1 MRKKIVASLLSV
13 ATIASFSSIVLAY
26 VPKAQAVE
34 MKPCNEICYPNDN
47 GQGYDAEA
55 LATIGED
62 LSKNGKNS
70 IYYTQFH
77 NYMTVGINNT
87 TGEHDK
93 RGTIR
98 TSKGNVEFRLI
109 GINHDDRADGNG
121 KAGLTFLTTDSS
133 VIPTH
138 QMKHASID
146 NPPDFYGGWRDS
158 DLRNDLNKGDIWAI
172 MPPSFKQHVVPV
184 IKQSSTNMGK
194 SMQTNATAEKLTL
207 MSYKELVDDSHWNND
222 TSLNQEGTQYEF
234 FTGKVVKNYSS
245 NEVLNENNWKVAKTY
260 YHGNYYNWPWER
272 GAYPDS
278 GYSGCALF
286 INIDG
291 DPSGGYYLGRAD
303 GVAPAFSF

>member
-62 LSKNGKNS
+62 LSKNGENS
-70 IYYTQFH
+70 IYYKQFH
-77 NYMTVGINNT
+77 DYMTVGVDNT
-87 TGEHDK
+87 TGQGDK
-93 RGTIR
+93 RGIIR

-121 KAGLTFLTTDSS
+121 KAGLTFLATDSS

-138 QMKHASID
+138 RMKKNYNI
-146 NPPDFYGGWRDS
+146 FYGGWRDS
-158 DLRNDLNKGDIWAI
+158 DLRNDLNDKKGDIWEI
-172 MPPSFKQHVVPV
+172 MPDSFKQHVVPV
-184 IKQSSTNMGK
+184 IKQSSTNMYDN
-194 SMQTNATAEKLTL
+194 MQTNATAEKLTL
-207 MSYKELVDDSHWNND
+207 LSYKELVDQSYWGND
-222 TSLNQEGTQYEF
+222 TSFNQEGTQYEF
-234 FTGKVVKNYSS
+234 FKGKVTRNYSF
-245 NEVLNENNWKVAKTY
+245 NDVLNRYNWKTADGWK
-260 YHGNYYNWPWER
+260 WER
-272 GAYPDS
+272 SASSGTSDS
-278 GYSGCALF
+278 ARYVHY
-286 INIDG
+286 DG
-291 DPSGGYYLGRAD
+291 DPSIGDIVDVAN

>member
-62 LSKNGKNS
+62 LSKNGENS
-70 IYYTQFH
+70 IYYKQFH
-77 NYMTVGINNT
+77 DYMTVGVDNT
-87 TGEHDK
+87 TGQGDK
-93 RGTIR
+93 RGIIR

-121 KAGLTFLTTDSS
+121 KAGLTFLATDSS

-138 QMKHASID
+138 RMKKNYNI
-146 NPPDFYGGWRDS
+146 FYGGWRDS
-158 DLRNDLNKGDIWAI
+158 DLRNDLNDKKGDIWEI
-172 MPPSFKQHVVPV
+172 MPDSFKQHVVPV
-184 IKQSSTNMGK
+184 IKQSSTNMYDN
-194 SMQTNATAEKLTL
+194 MQTNATAEKLTL
-207 MSYKELVDDSHWNND
+207 LSYKELVDQSYWGND
-222 TSLNQEGTQYEF
+222 TSFNQEGTQYEF
-234 FTGKVVKNYSS
+234 FKGKVTRNYSS
-245 NEVLNENNWKVAKTY
+245 NDVLDRYNWKTADGWK
-260 YHGNYYNWPWER
+260 WER
-272 GAYPDS
+272 SASS
-278 GYSGCALF
+278 GFSGSARYVCHG
-286 INIDG
+286 G
-291 DPSGGYYLGRAD
+291 DPSNGFNVDVAG

>member
-62 LSKNGKNS
+62 LSKNGENS
-70 IYYTQFH
+70 IYYKQFH
-77 NYMTVGINNT
+77 DYMTVGVDNT
-87 TGEHDK
+87 TGQGDK
-93 RGTIR
+93 RGIIR

-121 KAGLTFLTTDSS
+121 KAGLTFLATDSS

-138 QMKHASID
+138 RMKKNYNI
-146 NPPDFYGGWRDS
+146 FYGGWRDS
-158 DLRNDLNKGDIWAI
+158 DLRNGLNDKKGDIWEI
-172 MPPSFKQHVVPV
+172 MPDSFKQHVVPV
-184 IKQSSTNMGK
+184 IKQSSTNMYDN
-194 SMQTNATAEKLTL
+194 MQTNATAEKLTL
-207 MSYKELVDDSHWNND
+207 LSYKELVDQSYWGND
-222 TSLNQEGTQYEF
+222 TSFNQEGTQYEF
-234 FTGKVVKNYSS
+234 FKGKVTRNYSS
-245 NEVLNENNWKVAKTY
+245 NDVLNRYNWKTADGWK
-260 YHGNYYNWPWER
+260 WER
-272 GAYPDS
+272 SAS
-278 GYSGCALF
+278 SSISGCARYVY
-286 INIDG
+286 NDG
-291 DPSGGYYLGRAD
+291 DPSIGNIVDDAY

>member
-62 LSKNGKNS
+62 LSKNGENS
-70 IYYTQFH
+70 IYYKQFH
-77 NYMTVGINNT
+77 DYMTVGVDNT
-87 TGEHDK
+87 TGQGDK
-93 RGTIR
+93 RGIIR

-121 KAGLTFLTTDSS
+121 KAGLTFLATDSS

-138 QMKHASID
+138 RMKKNYNI
-146 NPPDFYGGWRDS
+146 FYGGWRDS
-158 DLRNDLNKGDIWAI
+158 DLRNDLNDKKGDIWEI
-172 MPPSFKQHVVPV
+172 MPDSFKQHVVPV
-184 IKQSSTNMGK
+184 IKQSSTNMYDN
-194 SMQTNATAEKLTL
+194 MQTNATAEKLTL
-207 MSYKELVDDSHWNND
+207 LSYKELVDQSYWGND
-222 TSLNQEGTQYEF
+222 TSFNQEGTQYEF
-234 FTGKVVKNYSS
+234 FKGKVTRNYSF
-245 NEVLNENNWKVAKTY
+245 NDVLNRYNWKTADGWK
-260 YHGNYYNWPWER
+260 WER
-272 GAYPDS
+272 SASSSYSGSARYVHIGGSPSGRYVGGAY
-278 GYSGCALF
+278 
-286 INIDG
+286 
-291 DPSGGYYLGRAD
+291 

>member
-62 LSKNGKNS
+62 LSKNGENS
-70 IYYTQFH
+70 IYYKQFH
-77 NYMTVGINNT
+77 DYMTVGVDNT
-87 TGEHDK
+87 TGQGDK
-93 RGTIR
+93 RGIIR

-121 KAGLTFLTTDSS
+121 KAGLTFLATDSS

-138 QMKHASID
+138 RMKKNYNI
-146 NPPDFYGGWRDS
+146 FYGGWRDS
-158 DLRNDLNKGDIWAI
+158 DLRNDLNDKKGDIWEI
-172 MPPSFKQHVVPV
+172 MPDSFKQHVVPV
-184 IKQSSTNMGK
+184 IKQSSTNMYDN
-194 SMQTNATAEKLTL
+194 MQTNATAEKLTL
-207 MSYKELVDDSHWNND
+207 LSYKELVDQSYWGND
-222 TSLNQEGTQYEF
+222 TSFNQEGTQYEF
-234 FTGKVVKNYSS
+234 FKGKVTRNYSF
-245 NEVLNENNWKVAKTY
+245 NDVLNRYNWKTADGWK
-260 YHGNYYNWPWER
+260 WER
-272 GAYPDS
+272 SASS
-278 GYSGCALF
+278 GH
-286 INIDG
+286 
-291 DPSGGYYLGRAD
+291 SGGARLVLDDGGPSHGYYVHAAY

>member
-62 LSKNGKNS
+62 LSKNGENS
-70 IYYTQFH
+70 IYYKQFH
-77 NYMTVGINNT
+77 DYMTVGVDNT
-87 TGEHDK
+87 TGQGDK
-93 RGTIR
+93 RGIIR

-121 KAGLTFLTTDSS
+121 KAGLTFLATDSS

-138 QMKHASID
+138 RMKKNYNI
-146 NPPDFYGGWRDS
+146 FYGGWRDS
-158 DLRNDLNKGDIWAI
+158 DLRNDLNDKKGDIWEI
-172 MPPSFKQHVVPV
+172 MPDSFKQHVVPV
-184 IKQSSTNMGK
+184 IKQSSTNMYDN
-194 SMQTNATAEKLTL
+194 MQTNATAEKLTL
-207 MSYKELVDDSHWNND
+207 LSYKELVDQSYWGND
-222 TSLNQEGTQYEF
+222 TSFNQEGTQYEF
-234 FTGKVVKNYSS
+234 FKGKVTRNYSF
-245 NEVLNENNWKVAKTY
+245 NDVLNRYNWKTADGWK
-260 YHGNYYNWPWER
+260 WER
-272 GAYPDS
+272 SASSSHS
-278 GYSGCALF
+278 GSARDV
-286 INIDG
+286 IDGG
-291 DPSGGYYLGRAD
+291 DPSYGYSVDGAR